1 MICLGHEWAL
11 KEIFLKYNTKLYRMA
26 VGVLGREDV
35 SKDIVQEIFI
45 DLWNRRHHSEI
56 RSLHGY
62 LYKAV
67 KFQVLKQLRDVKL
80 HHRHLELAENLQFAN
95 QTQDALDFQDLERTF
110 LKAVD
115 QLPPKRKQ
123 VFVLSRLENLSH
135 KEISS
140 RLKISTKTVE
150 VQLTKALSFIRIS
163 VDKIMFSRRF
173 NFPFLIPKKISRTH
187 KGWPFFSVRN
197 EYGPG
202 LHL

>member
-1 MICLGHEWAL
+1 MNRAGHSDKFPLTDEYLVEMICLGHEWAL

-45 DLWNRRHHSEI
+45 DLWNRRRHSEI

-80 HHRHLELAENLQFAN
+80 LHRHLELAENLQFAN
-95 QTQDALDFQDLERTF
+95 QTQDALDFQDLERTL

-123 VFVLSRLENLSH
+123 VFMLSRLENLSH

-163 VDKIMFSRRF
+163 VDKII
-173 NFPFLIPKKISRTH
+173 L
-187 KGWPFFSVRN
+187 
-197 EYGPG
+197 
-202 LHL
+202 

>member
-1 MICLGHEWAL
+1 MKPAARSDKFPLTDEDLVEMICLGHEWAL
-11 KEIFLKYNTKLYRMA
+11 KEIFLKYNAKLYRMA

-56 RSLHGY
+56 RSLHRY

-67 KFQVLKQLRDVKL
+67 KFQVLKQLRDGEL
-80 HHRHLELAENLQFAN
+80 RHRHLELAENLQFAN
-95 QTQDALDFQDLERTF
+95 QTQDALDFQDLERTY

-115 QLPPKRKQ
+115 QLPLKCKQ
-123 VFVLSRLENLSH
+123 VFMLSRLENLSH

-150 VQLTKALSFIRIS
+150 VQVTKALSFIRIS
-163 VDKIMFSRRF
+163 VDKI
-173 NFPFLIPKKISRTH
+173 I
-187 KGWPFFSVRN
+187 FSVVSTF
-197 EYGPG
+197 
-202 LHL
+202 LF